1 MIGFGPAAEVAVG
14 FGARR
19 AVEAAEFVEGG
30 DERGAGGRRGLADEF
45 FEDPE
50 CFVGLVA
57 SGEGAGHAEHG
68 GVLEL
73 RGDAAAAVGEGVE
86 FGEGVFGFAGGEGET
101 GAEVAER
108 GGEGW
113 GWRGERGDESGGFGW
128 AVGGE
133 LEFSGPETGACGGI
147 GGGICEERGEGGDG
161 EVRVACGGGDGGAGE
176 GGFGGPWEALGG
188 KSGEGG

>member
-1 MIGFGPAAEVAVG
+1 
-14 FGARR
+14 
-19 AVEAAEFVEGG
+19 
-30 DERGAGGRRGLADEF
+30 
-45 FEDPE
+45 
-50 CFVGLVA
+50 
-57 SGEGAGHAEHG
+57 
-68 GVLEL
+68 VLEL

-86 FGEGVFGFAGGEGET
+86 FGEGVFGFVGGEGET

-147 GGGICEERGEGGDG
+147 RGGICEEGGEGGDG
-161 EVRVACGGGDGGAGE
+161 EVRVACGGANALFPAVPDPRLPAGCLLLPAGHASTFALGAPGDGV
-176 GGFGGPWEALGG
+176 AL
-188 KSGEGG
+188 SIERVAATARAVPAETVN